1 MFQTVKLSKALV
13 VAATLG
19 LSLASVS
26 AGDAAAAACR
36 DAAGRFAKCPEV
48 APAMLNTHCRDKT
61 TKRFAKCS
69 APNTEPL
76 PVTRR

>member
-1 MFQTVKLSKALV
+1 
-13 VAATLG
+13 
-19 LSLASVS
+19 
-26 AGDAAAAACR
+26 
-36 DAAGRFAKCPEV
+36 
-48 APAMLNTHCRDKT
+48 MLNTHCRDKT